1 MTCPERLTQLDIH
14 PGEQELPI
22 PLKASMKDVYIF
34 RRAIKTLVGYEISS
48 NELISYGIM
57 AGWIKRCGEIAGMEV
72 PTIPY
77 NLRYNAGNVFDRSS
91 GFCLAPP

>member
-1 MTCPERLTQLDIH
+1 
-14 PGEQELPI
+14 
-22 PLKASMKDVYIF
+22 MKDVYIF
-34 RRAIKTLVGYEISS
+34 RRAIKTLLGYEISS
-48 NELISYGIM
+48 NELISYGMM

-91 GFCLAPP
+91 GFCLAPL